1 MRFIKGLRILLTKS
15 WYNFSFILS
24 LIATIIIS
32 VWILNPTL
40 WPPSL
45 ADPLQG
51 ILISI
56 VVSFQY
62 YIITLI
68 IMSLIPKGRA
78 LFFENGN
85 QLRNQLLLCIIFVA
99 LFMAL
104 GFLSAVVGPYVG
116 AALTFGDASITA
128 YFTVLLGWNV
138 GNSISAK
145 FGSSSKTQWAVFLL
159 FFVIGI
165 MTFGGAFMFLGL
177 ATLPLTQQIVLLAFP
192 LLLILLPILTIYLR
206 DSKKGPDQST
216 IMALV
221 LFFFGLYYTF
231 RLVNILDPQWT
242 QVDILLQVA
251 LLIYGLSTTVAKV
264 EESVSATPTKSVTLV
279 LFVILTRVGSQ
290 VNRLLAN
297 TVGFGDIVNLGVT
310 SFTIL
315 LLSVL
320 GFLVPVYWMWQRKNQ
335 PAQE

>member
-24 LIATIIIS
+24 LIATGIIS
-32 VWILNPTL
+32 VWILNPGL

-45 ADPLQG
+45 TDPLQG
-51 ILISI
+51 VLISI

-62 YIITLI
+62 YVITLI
-68 IMSLIPKGRA
+68 IMSLVPKGRTI
-78 LFFENGN
+78 FFEDKN
-85 QLRNQLLLCIIFVA
+85 QLRNQLLLCIVFVA

-104 GFLSAVVGPYVG
+104 GFLSALVGPYVG

-138 GNSISAK
+138 GNYISAK
-145 FGSSSKTQWAVFLL
+145 VANRPKMNWTVFLVFL
-159 FFVIGI
+159 VIGI
-165 MTFGGAFMFLGL
+165 MAFGGAFMFLGL
-177 ATLPLTQQIVLLAFP
+177 ATLPFSQQIVLLVFP
-192 LLLILLPILTIYLR
+192 LLLVMLPILTIFLR
-206 DSKKGPDQST
+206 DREAGPDQTT
-216 IMALV
+216 IMAV
-221 LFFFGLYYTF
+221 ILFAFGLYYTF

-242 QVDILLQVA
+242 QLDILIQVA

-264 EESVSATPTKSVTLV
+264 EESVGPNPTISLSLV
-279 LFVILTRVGSQ
+279 LFVILSRVGSQ

-297 TVGFGDIVNLGVT
+297 AAGFGDIVHLGVT
-310 SFTIL
+310 SFAIL

-320 GFLVPVYWMWQRKNQ
+320 GLLVPVYWMRRRK
-335 PAQE
+335 ALSD